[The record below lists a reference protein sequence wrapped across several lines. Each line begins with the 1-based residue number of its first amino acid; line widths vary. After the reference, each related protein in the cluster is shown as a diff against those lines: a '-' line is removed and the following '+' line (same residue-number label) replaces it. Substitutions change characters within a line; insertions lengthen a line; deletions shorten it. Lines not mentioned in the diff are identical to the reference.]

1 MRAKEQGRVTF
12 RARLLTRVLREE
24 FSKVLLQK
32 KTLEL
37 SHREQSLMFPLQT
50 VFCGAWWVT

>member
-1 MRAKEQGRVTF
+1 MRAKEQERVTF

-32 KTLEL
+32 PSEL
-37 SHREQSLMFPLQT
+37 SHTEQSFMFPLQA
-50 VFCGAWWVT
+50 VFCGVRWVT